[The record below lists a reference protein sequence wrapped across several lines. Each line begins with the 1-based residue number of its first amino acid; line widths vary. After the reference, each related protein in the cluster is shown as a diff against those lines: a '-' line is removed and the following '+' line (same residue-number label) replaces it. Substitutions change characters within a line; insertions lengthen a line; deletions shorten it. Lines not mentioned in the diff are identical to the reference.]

1 MSSKVTEYTRYLTAM
16 SGLSI
21 LDADQ
26 RKAQEL
32 WNCGDA
38 SGEGEVQKLNTIILY
53 KIAYR

>member
-1 MSSKVTEYTRYLTAM
+1 MSSKVTGYTRYLTAM

-32 WNCGDA
+32 WHYGDA
-38 SGEGEVQKLNTIILY
+38 LGGGEARKLNTIMLY
-53 KIAYR
+53 KITYR

>member
-1 MSSKVTEYTRYLTAM
+1 MSSKVTEFTRYLTAM

-32 WNCGDA
+32 WHYGDA
-38 SGEGEVQKLNTIILY
+38 LGGGEARKLNTIMLY
-53 KIAYR
+53 KITYR